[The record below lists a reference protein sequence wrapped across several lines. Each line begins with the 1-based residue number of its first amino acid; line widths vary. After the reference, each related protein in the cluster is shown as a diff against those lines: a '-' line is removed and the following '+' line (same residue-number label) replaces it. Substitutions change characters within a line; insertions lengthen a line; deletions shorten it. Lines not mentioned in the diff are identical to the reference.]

1 MAESLITG
9 ILDNDHNAISSAISF
24 LTQGETIDRDFYNE
38 IYDYAD
44 QAFRIGITGPPGCG
58 KSTIVSA
65 LIDRYLLNKR
75 SVGVVAVDPTS
86 PFTGGAI
93 LGDRVRMNR
102 YAGNDSVFIRSIGS
116 HGALGGLSRMA
127 QETGD
132 ILAASGKDIVIF
144 ETVGVGQAEHDIVK
158 VADLV
163 IVVLVPESGD
173 QIQLMKAG
181 LIEIADL
188 FAVNKSDREGAGRL
202 AHLLKN
208 TLHSFSI
215 NRELEPTVYTT
226 IATKEDGIPEMY
238 EGITALIDT
247 MVSDGTMK
255 KRRLERYRE
264 RVRDLI
270 RYQLENEF
278 WTIDRKEVLNISTA
292 TIESLDVSPIDMA
305 NRLVQ
310 GQIDG

>member
-9 ILDNDHNAISSAISF
+9 ILDNDHNAISRAISF
-24 LTQGETIDRDFYNE
+24 LTQGETRDRDFYNE

-65 LIDRYLLNKR
+65 LIDRFLLNKR

-93 LGDRVRMNR
+93 LGDRVRMDR

-144 ETVGVGQAEHDIVK
+144 ETVGVGQAEHDVVK

-163 IVVLVPESGD
+163 IVVIVPESGD

-188 FAVNKSDREGAGRL
+188 FAVNKSDREGAERL

-215 NRELEPTVYTT
+215 NRELEPPVYTT

>member
-9 ILDNDHNAISSAISF
+9 ILDNDHNAISRAISS
-24 LTQGETIDRDFYNE
+24 LKQGETINRDFYNE
-38 IYDYAD
+38 IYDHAN

-163 IVVLVPESGD
+163 IVLLVPESGD

-208 TLHSFSI
+208 TLHSFST
-215 NRELEPTVYTT
+215 NRELEPPVYTT

-238 EGITALIDT
+238 DGITALIDT
-247 MVSDGTMK
+247 MVFDGTLK

-264 RVRDLI
+264 RVSDLV
-270 RYQLENEF
+270 RHQLESEF
-278 WTIDRKEVLNISTA
+278 WTIDRKEVLNMSTA
-292 TIESLDVSPIDMA
+292 TIESLDVSPTDMA

>member
-102 YAGNDSVFIRSIGS
+102 YAGNDLVFIRSIGS

>member
-9 ILDNDHNAISSAISF
+9 ILDNDHNAISKAISF

-38 IYDYAD
+38 IYGHAD

-65 LIDRYLLNKR
+65 LIDRFLLNKR

-132 ILAASGKDIVIF
+132 ILAAS
-144 ETVGVGQAEHDIVK
+144 
-158 VADLV
+158 
-163 IVVLVPESGD
+163 
-173 QIQLMKAG
+173 
-181 LIEIADL
+181 
-188 FAVNKSDREGAGRL
+188 
-202 AHLLKN
+202 
-208 TLHSFSI
+208 
-215 NRELEPTVYTT
+215 
-226 IATKEDGIPEMY
+226 
-238 EGITALIDT
+238 
-247 MVSDGTMK
+247 
-255 KRRLERYRE
+255 
-264 RVRDLI
+264 
-270 RYQLENEF
+270 
-278 WTIDRKEVLNISTA
+278 
-292 TIESLDVSPIDMA
+292 
-305 NRLVQ
+305 
-310 GQIDG
+310 